1 MKESAFLYLQIA
13 PKGDRGAM
21 VVAVAIAVATT
32 VANGK
37 DESEGSSNGNGYTRP
52 LHQLVDGR
60 GLVGFACLKESVALL
75 VRSQQAIDDRT
86 LLDPQRR

>member
-37 DESEGSSNGNGYTRP
+37 DESEGSSNGNGYTRRP
-52 LHQLVDGR
+52 YIN
-60 GLVGFACLKESVALL
+60 S
-75 VRSQQAIDDRT
+75 
-86 LLDPQRR
+86 